1 MNEETNFK
9 EKQYLRKKMKNVLEL
24 ALSENEKFNDVGISL
39 VTEILACT
47 VLCNVINLLTESDFY
62 NLIIVK
68 LIGDNLRRRDQVKQ
82 LRAALE
88 EHTQKCSKEID
99 DNKVQVPDMASA
111 LLTPDSNLQ
120 NQLKLKISER
130 NNREKT
136 KEFKSQRYLDR

>member
-1 MNEETNFK
+1 M
-9 EKQYLRKKMKNVLEL
+9 
-24 ALSENEKFNDVGISL
+24 
-39 VTEILACT
+39 TEILACT

-130 NNREKT
+130 KQQREK

>member
-1 MNEETNFK
+1 M
-9 EKQYLRKKMKNVLEL
+9 
-24 ALSENEKFNDVGISL
+24 
-39 VTEILACT
+39 
-47 VLCNVINLLTESDFY
+47 
-62 NLIIVK
+62 K

-130 NNREKT
+130 KQQRENK
-136 KEFKSQRYLDR
+136 RV